1 MVKFFFYRVLI
12 TLSFVWQH
20 TCFMGAPQTRSI
32 IIDRLQQINTQRSNS
47 TQCSIRKSNVVFLKV
62 HKAGSTT
69 VQNILL
75 RHAFENNLNV
85 ALPKWHLDSLSF
97 HVIGNEILRTSLIP
111 LPDGEEYNI
120 LCNHIVYNRE
130 LLGELMPKDTQ
141 YIGIVRD
148 PMTQFLSSA
157 KYFQFFS
164 VLQRDTEDKSIANDL
179 DKLTIDYI
187 HNSSRYPKIDK
198 QDITEKIHN
207 YQSNDFGLKKE
218 DFDNDTAI
226 NSLLSKIENEFQII
240 MLTEYFDE
248 SLILLRRYLC
258 WDFSDILYI
267 TKNVQGALPMVLYNP
282 IIKAWLKKHN
292 MADFRLYNHM
302 RSRFWNQV
310 AAEGGSFHDEV
321 TEFKFIKKKVSD
333 FCFRNK
339 EGELFIEKSQ
349 WNEEFHITMDDCRL
363 LRYDE
368 RQIVCMMMFR
378 QAEKVNLTIAE
389 KARFCHVNEN

>member
-1 MVKFFFYRVLI
+1 MRAQPAKSS
-12 TLSFVWQH
+12 TLL
-20 TCFMGAPQTRSI
+20 
-32 IIDRLQQINTQRSNS
+32 DRLKIKDWQSSNS
-47 TQCSIRKSNVVFLKV
+47 TQCSVRKTNVVFLKV

-75 RHAFENNLNV
+75 RHAFENDLNV

-97 HVIGNEILRTSLIP
+97 HVIGNEILRESLIP
-111 LPDGEEYNI
+111 LPSGEEYNI
-120 LCNHIVYNRE
+120 LCNHIVYNKE
-130 LLGELMPKDTQ
+130 LLDELMPSNTQ
-141 YIGIVRD
+141 FIGIVRD

-164 VLQRDTEDKSIANDL
+164 VLQRDTVNKSIANDL

-187 HNSSRYPKIDK
+187 HNSSRYPKIDA

-218 DFDNDTAI
+218 DFDNDAAI
-226 NSLLSKIENEFQII
+226 NKLLEQIDKEFLIV
-240 MLTEYFDE
+240 MLMEYFDE
-248 SLILLRRYLC
+248 SLILLKRYMC
-258 WDFSDILYI
+258 WKFSDILYI
-267 TKNVQGALPMVLYNP
+267 TKNVQGVLPMVLYNP
-282 IIKAWLKKHN
+282 FIKSWVQKHN

-302 RSRFWNQV
+302 RSRFWKQV
-310 AAEGGSFHDEV
+310 AEEGDSFHDEV
-321 TEFKFIKKKVSD
+321 TEFKFIRKKVND

-339 EGELFIEKSQ
+339 EGELFIEKSR
-349 WNEEFHITMDDCRL
+349 WNEQFDITMDDCRL